1 MNILKITSF
10 AVLSA
15 GAVLCATAAETV
27 KYPKSDFRNYFGAGW
42 QADGKE
48 VISFAKRMGY
58 SHVMAMGADMAC
70 SPDANG
76 MYFFIETPEY
86 GTYTR
91 KVCPLKKYTPEQIKD
106 WELNCA
112 LRDASK
118 PFPEN
123 LATGWFFSETDFSA
137 QLDFQ
142 QQKVIDRTIDRIIQN
157 VKKYQKLNPNFKFAG
172 FSWDV
177 PQPFGDFWNAQQ
189 GPKHKGGQ
197 KTLAY
202 WTGGDFSSKHPE
214 VKHDYATYSEGYFE
228 FLRQLRERCDKEF
241 NMKVK
246 FIVEPYN
253 VYNDWMRY
261 MEGDFIKSK
270 PDPKKYMADFVLEE
284 NGTTDFV
291 DDKRNFQSGLLDKAH
306 VGSSTPNV
314 WDEPQARNIAAAA
327 ATNGAWSTWFGR
339 IGGTGNCPRY
349 RYIRDVPAR
358 LKLAKLLPVWE
369 NLNGTPL
376 SERKYENGF
385 YTSPNAGMTE
395 SAIWAKHP
403 ESGEVYFS
411 IIRKNGFIPV
421 PEGYEVDE
429 IATLDGVFQQLDGL
443 APNKKNR
450 WRQKPASMN
459 VEDGKIVPTSSD
471 VLNMGY
477 VVKFKK
483 IEQK

>member
-1 MNILKITSF
+1 
-10 AVLSA
+10 
-15 GAVLCATAAETV
+15 
-27 KYPKSDFRNYFGAGW
+27 
-42 QADGKE
+42 
-48 VISFAKRMGY
+48 
-58 SHVMAMGADMAC
+58 
-70 SPDANG
+70 
-76 MYFFIETPEY
+76 
-86 GTYTR
+86 
-91 KVCPLKKYTPEQIKD
+91 
-106 WELNCA
+106 
-112 LRDASK
+112 
-118 PFPEN
+118 
-123 LATGWFFSETDFSA
+123 
-137 QLDFQ
+137 
-142 QQKVIDRTIDRIIQN
+142 
-157 VKKYQKLNPNFKFAG
+157 
-172 FSWDV
+172 
-177 PQPFGDFWNAQQ
+177 
-189 GPKHKGGQ
+189 
-197 KTLAY
+197 
-202 WTGGDFSSKHPE
+202 
-214 VKHDYATYSEGYFE
+214 
-228 FLRQLRERCDKEF
+228 
-241 NMKVK
+241 MKVK

-284 NGTTDFV
+284 NGTTNFV

-349 RYIRDVPAR
+349 RYVRDVPAR

-376 SERKYENGF
+376 SERKYENGV
-385 YTSPNAGMTE
+385 YTSPHAGMTE

-429 IATLDGVFQQLDGL
+429 IATLDGVFQKLDGL

-459 VEDGKIVPTSSD
+459 VEDGKIVPTTND